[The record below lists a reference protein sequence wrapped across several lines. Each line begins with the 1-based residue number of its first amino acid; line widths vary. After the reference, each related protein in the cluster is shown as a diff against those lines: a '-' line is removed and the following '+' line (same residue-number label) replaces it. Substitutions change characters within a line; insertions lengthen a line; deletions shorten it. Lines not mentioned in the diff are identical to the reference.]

1 MKQIIYLFLLAR
13 LCSQQVEFIPFDWGG
28 QFGYVNKNGAIM
40 WNEDWQSN
48 RLLFD
53 GTWAIYPKMYGH
65 EIEDAFLNQTPDTS
79 SFDSS
84 RVTSYFKYDQGDYLL
99 DRFSFGSN
107 YTGDG
112 RQVHLH
118 GFKRSFAGGIFN
130 QYDNDFH
137 QPIQQTYTASYESKK
152 GQDHAGISFGHF
164 NTFSGIADSTTRG
177 LLDNR
182 ITIANTFWDRSF
194 GVFNS
199 KISIDQFLQR
209 FQANHSLS
217 EFTGV
222 RYLTRSRIMG
232 ELGWT
237 GPDGTTFHF
246 GTEFN
251 QRNTRIDSL
260 KNVNWSK
267 FYLKGDWS
275 DLHGMMGL
283 VISKDE
289 MTPEIELNY
298 FKNFERY
305 FVSFE
310 YDKNVKPTHVYESQI
325 KLTRKILTQKTTI
338 TGELGWKSRKN
349 KISFIGSHFNFYN
362 DMENI
367 YTPFLS
373 DIPPSGLIEYLH
385 SNYGFNYQTTSIPF
399 LDVNFT
405 YSNQK
410 TDNVLSDGIA
420 DKFNLN
426 TKTHFSLFDGFMLVD
441 VSFSLNGWLNRE
453 WSASMH
459 PIEMI
464 PVSNYSGWEMWP
476 VPDSTEELDDV
487 WFVNGSITAYVSTFT
502 IKYEWFNIS
511 EMILASIGSDQDN
524 FFEIHPEM
532 PRLGRQVNLSVEWHF
547 MD

>member
-1 MKQIIYLFLLAR
+1 MKRILFFSLISSLWSQI
-13 LCSQQVEFIPFDWGG
+13 EFIPFDWGE
-28 QFGYVNKNGAIM
+28 QFGYVNKDGAIM

-48 RLLFD
+48 RLFFD
-53 GTWAIYPKMYGH
+53 GTWSNYPKMYGN
-65 EIEDAFLNQTPDTS
+65 EIEDGFLNQAPDTS
-79 SFDSS
+79 MYDSS

-99 DRFSFGSN
+99 DRFSLGTQ
-107 YTGDG
+107 YLGQG
-112 RQVHLH
+112 RNVHFH
-118 GFKRSFAGGIFN
+118 AFKRSYAGTYG
-130 QYDNDFH
+130 QYGNNSN
-137 QPIQQTYTASYESKK
+137 QPIQQSYTVSYESKK
-152 GQDHAGISFGHF
+152 GNDHSGISLGHF
-164 NTFSGIADSTTRG
+164 NTYSGIADSSTRG
-177 LLDNR
+177 LIDNR

-194 GVFNS
+194 GVFKT

-209 FQANHSLS
+209 YLANHSLS

-222 RYLTRSRIMG
+222 RYLTRSRILG
-232 ELGWT
+232 NLGWT

-267 FYLKGDWS
+267 LYFKGDWA

-283 VISKDE
+283 VISEDE
-289 MTPEIELNY
+289 MVPEIELNY

-349 KISFIGSHFNFYN
+349 KISFTGSHFNFYN
-362 DMENI
+362 NMESI
-367 YTPFLS
+367 YIPFLGG
-373 DIPPSGLIEYLH
+373 IPSSGHSEYLH

-399 LDVNFT
+399 LDMNFT

-441 VSFSLNGWLNRE
+441 ASLSLNGWLNRE
-453 WSASMH
+453 WSTSMH

-464 PVSNYSGWEMWP
+464 PVSNYGGWGIWP
-476 VPDSTEELDDV
+476 ETDSTEELDDV

-502 IKYEWFNIS
+502 IKYEWFNIT
-511 EMILASIGSDQDN
+511 EIILASIGSDQDN

-532 PRLGRQVNLSVEWHF
+532 PRLGRQMNLSLEWHF
-547 MD
+547 LD

>member
-1 MKQIIYLFLLAR
+1 MKRILFFSLISSLWSQI
-13 LCSQQVEFIPFDWGG
+13 EFIPFDWGE
-28 QFGYVNKNGAIM
+28 QFGYVNKDGAIM

-48 RLLFD
+48 RLFFD
-53 GTWAIYPKMYGH
+53 GTWSNYPKMYGN
-65 EIEDAFLNQTPDTS
+65 EIEDGFLNQTPDTS
-79 SFDSS
+79 MYDSS

-99 DRFSFGSN
+99 DRFSLGTQ
-107 YTGDG
+107 YLGQG
-112 RQVHLH
+112 RNVHFH
-118 GFKRSFAGGIFN
+118 AFKRSYAGTYG
-130 QYDNDFH
+130 QYGNNSN
-137 QPIQQTYTASYESKK
+137 QPIQQSYTVSYESKK
-152 GQDHAGISFGHF
+152 GNDHSGISLGHF
-164 NTFSGIADSTTRG
+164 NTYSGIADSSTRG
-177 LLDNR
+177 LIDNR

-194 GVFNS
+194 GVFKT

-209 FQANHSLS
+209 YLANHSLS

-222 RYLTRSRIMG
+222 RYLTRSRILG
-232 ELGWT
+232 NLGWT

-267 FYLKGDWS
+267 LYFKGDWA

-283 VISKDE
+283 VISEDE
-289 MTPEIELNY
+289 MVPEIELNY

-349 KISFIGSHFNFYN
+349 KISFTGSHFNFYN
-362 DMENI
+362 NMESI
-367 YTPFLS
+367 YIPFLGG
-373 DIPPSGLIEYLH
+373 IPSSGHSEYLH

-399 LDVNFT
+399 LDMNFT

-441 VSFSLNGWLNRE
+441 ASLSLNGWLNRE
-453 WSASMH
+453 WSTSMH

-464 PVSNYSGWEMWP
+464 PVSNYGGWGIWP
-476 VPDSTEELDDV
+476 ETDSTEELDDV

-502 IKYEWFNIS
+502 IKYEWFNIT
-511 EMILASIGSDQDN
+511 EIILASIGSDEEN

-532 PRLGRQVNLSVEWHF
+532 PRLGRQMNLSLEWHF
-547 MD
+547 LD

>member
-1 MKQIIYLFLLAR
+1 MKRILFFSLISSLWSQI
-13 LCSQQVEFIPFDWGG
+13 EFIPFDWGE
-28 QFGYVNKNGAIM
+28 QFGYVNKDGAIM

-48 RLLFD
+48 RLFFD
-53 GTWAIYPKMYGH
+53 GTWSNYPKMYGN
-65 EIEDAFLNQTPDTS
+65 EIEDGFLNQTPDTS
-79 SFDSS
+79 MYDSS

-99 DRFSFGSN
+99 DRFSLGTQ
-107 YTGDG
+107 YLGQG
-112 RQVHLH
+112 RNVHFH
-118 GFKRSFAGGIFN
+118 AFKRSYAGTYG
-130 QYDNDFH
+130 QYGNNSN
-137 QPIQQTYTASYESKK
+137 QPIQQSYTVSYESKK
-152 GQDHAGISFGHF
+152 GNDHSGISFGHF
-164 NTFSGIADSTTRG
+164 NTYSGIADSSTRG
-177 LLDNR
+177 LIDNR

-194 GVFNS
+194 GVFKT

-209 FQANHSLS
+209 YLANHSLS

-222 RYLTRSRIMG
+222 RYLTRSRILG
-232 ELGWT
+232 NLGWT

-267 FYLKGDWS
+267 LYFKGDWA

-283 VISKDE
+283 VISEDE
-289 MTPEIELNY
+289 MVPEIELNY

-349 KISFIGSHFNFYN
+349 KISFTGSHFNFYN
-362 DMENI
+362 YMESI
-367 YTPFLS
+367 YIPFLGG
-373 DIPPSGLIEYLH
+373 IPSSGHSEYLH

-441 VSFSLNGWLNRE
+441 ASLSLNGWLNRE
-453 WSASMH
+453 WSTSMH

-464 PVSNYSGWEMWP
+464 PVSNYGGWGIWP
-476 VPDSTEELDDV
+476 ETDSTEELDDV

>member
-1 MKQIIYLFLLAR
+1 MKRILFFSLISSLWSQI
-13 LCSQQVEFIPFDWGG
+13 EFIPFDWGE
-28 QFGYVNKNGAIM
+28 QFGYVNKDGAIM

-48 RLLFD
+48 RLFFD
-53 GTWAIYPKMYGH
+53 GTWSNYPKMYGN
-65 EIEDAFLNQTPDTS
+65 EIVDGFLNQTPDTS
-79 SFDSS
+79 MYDSS

-99 DRFSFGSN
+99 DRFSLGTQ
-107 YTGDG
+107 YLGQG
-112 RQVHLH
+112 RNVHFH
-118 GFKRSFAGGIFN
+118 AFKRSYAGTYG
-130 QYDNDFH
+130 QYGNNSN
-137 QPIQQTYTASYESKK
+137 QPIQQSYTVSYESKK
-152 GQDHAGISFGHF
+152 GNDHSGISLGHF
-164 NTFSGIADSTTRG
+164 NTYSGIADSSTRG
-177 LLDNR
+177 LIDNR

-194 GVFNS
+194 GVFKT

-209 FQANHSLS
+209 YLANHSLS

-222 RYLTRSRIMG
+222 RYLTRSRILG
-232 ELGWT
+232 NLGWT

-267 FYLKGDWS
+267 LYFKGDWA

-283 VISKDE
+283 VISEDE
-289 MTPEIELNY
+289 MVPEIELNY

-349 KISFIGSHFNFYN
+349 KISFTGSHFNFYN
-362 DMENI
+362 NMESI
-367 YTPFLS
+367 YIPFLGG
-373 DIPPSGLIEYLH
+373 IPPSGPSEYLH

-399 LDVNFT
+399 LDMNFT

-441 VSFSLNGWLNRE
+441 ASLSLNGWLNRE
-453 WSASMH
+453 WSTSMH

-464 PVSNYSGWEMWP
+464 PVSNYGGWGIWP
-476 VPDSTEELDDV
+476 ETDSTEELDDV

-502 IKYEWFNIS
+502 IKYEWFNIT
-511 EMILASIGSDQDN
+511 EMILASIGSDEDN
-524 FFEIHPEM
+524 FFKIHPEM
-532 PRLGRQVNLSVEWHF
+532 PRLGRQMNLSLEWHF
-547 MD
+547 LD

>member
-1 MKQIIYLFLLAR
+1 MKRILFFSLISSLWSQI
-13 LCSQQVEFIPFDWGG
+13 EFIPFDWGE
-28 QFGYVNKNGAIM
+28 QFGYVNKDGAIM

-48 RLLFD
+48 RLFFD
-53 GTWAIYPKMYGH
+53 GTWSNYPKMYGN
-65 EIEDAFLNQTPDTS
+65 EIEDGFLNQTPDTS
-79 SFDSS
+79 MYDSS

-99 DRFSFGSN
+99 DRFSLGTQ
-107 YTGDG
+107 YLGQG
-112 RQVHLH
+112 RNVHFH
-118 GFKRSFAGGIFN
+118 AFKRSYAGTYG
-130 QYDNDFH
+130 QYGNNSN
-137 QPIQQTYTASYESKK
+137 QPIQQSYTVSYESKK
-152 GQDHAGISFGHF
+152 GNDHSGISLGHF
-164 NTFSGIADSTTRG
+164 NTYSGIADSSTRG
-177 LLDNR
+177 LIDNR

-194 GVFNS
+194 GVFKT

-209 FQANHSLS
+209 YLANHSLS

-222 RYLTRSRIMG
+222 RYLTRSRILG
-232 ELGWT
+232 NLGWT

-267 FYLKGDWS
+267 LYFKGDWA

-283 VISKDE
+283 VISEDE
-289 MTPEIELNY
+289 MVPEIELNY

-349 KISFIGSHFNFYN
+349 KISFTGSHFNFYN
-362 DMENI
+362 YMENI

-373 DIPPSGLIEYLH
+373 GIPPSGLIEYLH

-441 VSFSLNGWLNRE
+441 ASLSLNGWLNRE

-532 PRLGRQVNLSVEWHF
+532 PRLGRQMNLSLEWHF
-547 MD
+547 LD

>member
-1 MKQIIYLFLLAR
+1 MKRILFFSLISSLWSQI
-13 LCSQQVEFIPFDWGG
+13 EFIPFDWGE
-28 QFGYVNKNGAIM
+28 QFGYVNKDGAIM

-48 RLLFD
+48 RLFFD
-53 GTWAIYPKMYGH
+53 GTWSNYPKMYGN
-65 EIEDAFLNQTPDTS
+65 EIEDGFLNQTPDTS
-79 SFDSS
+79 MYDSS

-99 DRFSFGSN
+99 DRFSLGTQ
-107 YTGDG
+107 YLGQG
-112 RQVHLH
+112 RNVHFH
-118 GFKRSFAGGIFN
+118 AFKRSYAGTYG
-130 QYDNDFH
+130 QYGNNSN
-137 QPIQQTYTASYESKK
+137 QPIQQSYTVSYESKK
-152 GQDHAGISFGHF
+152 GNDHSGISLGHF
-164 NTFSGIADSTTRG
+164 NTYSGIADSSTRG
-177 LLDNR
+177 LIDNR

-194 GVFNS
+194 GVFKT

-209 FQANHSLS
+209 YLANHSLS

-222 RYLTRSRIMG
+222 RYLTRSRILG
-232 ELGWT
+232 NLGWT

-267 FYLKGDWS
+267 LYFKGDWA

-283 VISKDE
+283 VISEDE
-289 MTPEIELNY
+289 MVPEIELNY

-349 KISFIGSHFNFYN
+349 KISFTGSHFNFYN
-362 DMENI
+362 NMESI
-367 YTPFLS
+367 YIPFLGG
-373 DIPPSGLIEYLH
+373 IPSSGHSEYLH

-399 LDVNFT
+399 LDMNFT

-426 TKTHFSLFDGFMLVD
+426 TKNPFSLFDGFMLVD
-441 VSFSLNGWLNRE
+441 ASLSLNGWLNRE
-453 WSASMH
+453 WSTSMH

-464 PVSNYSGWEMWP
+464 PVSNYGGWGIWP
-476 VPDSTEELDDV
+476 ETDSTEELDDV
-487 WFVNGSITAYVSTFT
+487 
-502 IKYEWFNIS
+502 
-511 EMILASIGSDQDN
+511 
-524 FFEIHPEM
+524 
-532 PRLGRQVNLSVEWHF
+532 
-547 MD
+547 